1 MYQYSVTQWIFFFY
15 LYCFLGWCFESAY
28 VSIRT
33 RKLTNRGFM
42 HGPFLPLY
50 GSGAIMMLVV
60 SAPFQDSLPLTY
72 VAGCIGATILEYV
85 TGVTMEAMFK
95 VRYWDYSRERFN
107 FQGHVCLKSTLAW
120 GGLTILMT
128 GVVHRYVEQ
137 AVFLIHAQ
145 VLSAVTFALTA
156 VIFADFALSFK
167 AALDLR
173 DILVRLEEAKIELG
187 HLQMRMDVFVA
198 LTAEEFEQKI
208 KEYREG
214 ARQRRENIA
223 SAISQRRED
232 VGAALAEFF
241 EDAGN
246 TAQDMEPS
254 KIRERLQEHIAA
266 RRRELL
272 RRREEVLHGM
282 GKRLQ
287 KVFRANP
294 TIASLKYHEV
304 IEELKQSV
312 EHKE

>member
-1 MYQYSVTQWIFFFY
+1 
-15 LYCFLGWCFESAY
+15 
-28 VSIRT
+28 
-33 RKLTNRGFM
+33 
-42 HGPFLPLY
+42 
-50 GSGAIMMLVV
+50 MMLVV